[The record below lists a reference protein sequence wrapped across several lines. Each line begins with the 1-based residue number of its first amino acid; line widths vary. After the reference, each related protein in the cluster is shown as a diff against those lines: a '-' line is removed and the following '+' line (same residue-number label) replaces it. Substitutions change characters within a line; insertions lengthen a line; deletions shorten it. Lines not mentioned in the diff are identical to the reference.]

1 MDYTLKL
8 YTKLAWKFTED
19 YKQISKRKIC
29 MTIFYKVRTTTFK
42 LNDINKQRKSPWHLQ
57 WHKPDKRTFTPNDTL
72 LRLYRRGL
80 YKRGLYRREKTIRR
94 SATPLYI
101 LIKSLSV
108 RMSCR
113 SLFAY
118 LTFHM
123 NILRVVD
130 HLLTVNVFYWNTIG
144 A

>member
-1 MDYTLKL
+1 
-8 YTKLAWKFTED
+8 
-19 YKQISKRKIC
+19 
-29 MTIFYKVRTTTFK
+29 MTIFYKVRTTTLK
-42 LNDINKQRKSPWHLQ
+42 LNDINKLINKENYRGIC
-57 WHKPDKRTFTPNDTL
+57 NDTNQIKERSHLMIHCSGCTEEDYTEEGYTEEDYTEEGYTEERRQLGDLQHHYTWKKL
-72 LRLYRRGL
+72 LMEGSYCR
-80 YKRGLYRREKTIRR
+80 
-94 SATPLYI
+94 

-130 HLLTVNVFYWNTIG
+130 HLLTVNLFY
-144 A
+144 